1 MGDLSSDESLKKMV
15 LQLSFGFA
23 PSVLGAELSLALDA
37 QILSSN
43 RLSFQPNRTLFL
55 NNMLGS
61 LALPCVGHLFCLPLS

>member
-1 MGDLSSDESLKKMV
+1 MV

-23 PSVLGAELSLALDA
+23 PSVLGTELPLALDA

-43 RLSFQPNRTLFL
+43 RLSFQPNRTVFFFF
-55 NNMLGS
+55 NNMLGA